1 MSIRFNYNQTI
12 AQAKLLDE
20 LASDMQNQCCKK
32 LGDISENLEASWS
45 GDAASTYKKYV
56 SGIRDD
62 LIKKAKYIKD
72 TAEFLRNTAKKMQA
86 ADAAAKQAA
95 QNTIARGE

>member
-1 MSIRFNYNQTI
+1 MAINFNYNQTME
-12 AQAKLLDE
+12 QAKLLDE
-20 LASDMQNQCCKK
+20 LAKDMQHQCCKK
-32 LGDISENLEASWS
+32 LSEIGENLEAAWS
-45 GDAASTYKKYV
+45 GDAASSYKKYV
-56 SGIRDD
+56 SGVHDD

-95 QNTIARGE
+95 QNTVARG